1 MPARGDHEQHRR
13 DIVRIAGDLIAE
25 GGLAAATH
33 RRIAEASG
41 ASTTVVS
48 HYFHDKRDLV
58 MATYRQVGERVA
70 ERLQVAA
77 DSPHPLRPTLD
88 ALLPLDRQR
97 VRDWRVLFAFLGPAA
112 TDVDLTAEERVRL
125 RAARARVRSAL
136 AVEVAA
142 GCLPAGTDADA
153 VARGLLAVVLGT
165 GMQAL
170 FDPSQ
175 WSRRRIDAV
184 VGRALADTGLD
195 HCSG

>member
-70 ERLQVAA
+70 DRLETAA
-77 DSPHPLRPTLD
+77 ATPHPLRATLD
-88 ALLPLDRQR
+88 ALLPLDAQR

-112 TDVDLTAEERVRL
+112 TDVDLTTEERVRL
-125 RAARARVRSAL
+125 RAARTRVRA
-136 AVEVAA
+136 AVATEVTS
-142 GCLPAGTDADA
+142 GCLPSVTDADA

-175 WSRRRIDAV
+175 WSRRRIGAV
-184 VGRALADTGLD
+184 VGRALADAGLD
-195 HCSG
+195 HDAG